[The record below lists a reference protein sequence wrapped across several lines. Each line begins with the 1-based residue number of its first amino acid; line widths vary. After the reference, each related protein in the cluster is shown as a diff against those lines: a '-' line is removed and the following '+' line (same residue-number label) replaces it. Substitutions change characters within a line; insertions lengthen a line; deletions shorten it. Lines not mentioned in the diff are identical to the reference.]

1 MVTTTRSSAPT
12 TPWTTRVRQE
22 MNALPR
28 ESRDTLFL
36 LLVVGWVMGAYTWA
50 SASTFNFFPKASI
63 LILDSA
69 QKQKLVAVA

>member
-1 MVTTTRSSAPT
+1 M
-12 TPWTTRVRQE
+12 
-22 MNALPR
+22 LPDLAIG
-28 ESRDTLFL
+28 E
-36 LLVVGWVMGAYTWA
+36 LVVGRVMGAYTWA

>member
-1 MVTTTRSSAPT
+1 VTARAA
-12 TPWTTRVRQE
+12 RLREAHGVDVQA
-22 MNALPR
+22 MHGDDGIVLPDL
-28 ESRDTLFL
+28 EIGE
-36 LLVVGWVMGAYTWA
+36 LVVGRVMGAYTWA

>member
-1 MVTTTRSSAPT
+1 MSGAAPLHVVAGVI
-12 TPWTTRVRQE
+12 RDSI
-22 MNALPR
+22 MLPDL
-28 ESRDTLFL
+28 EIGE
-36 LLVVGWVMGAYTWA
+36 LVVGRVMGAYTWA